1 MTQGQT
7 TRFGPWVL
15 AAASVRGPV
24 HVRKEMPNQDAW
36 AAGAGGDGI
45 ALAAAVADG
54 HGARIHARSDVGAR
68 LATGAAL
75 ACLAAPGSAADL
87 PSRIAATW
95 RELVLAHRAENP
107 MDEMDD
113 WTEDEAELTLAYGT
127 TLIAAQLRDNALLA
141 LQIGDGNLLV
151 GLPDGTI
158 RAPLPDDDG
167 IEGEATHSMC
177 EPQAAARF
185 RLAQLG
191 AGDGAAPDFL
201 MMSTDGVGKSFAS
214 AADLAGVA
222 RHFRE
227 QAQAGRIDQ
236 IAASLPDWLAN
247 VAARGA
253 GDDATLLLAYLD
265 QTTG

>member
-1 MTQGQT
+1 MTEDQA
-7 TRFGPWVL
+7 TRFGAWVL

-36 AAGAGGDGI
+36 AAGAGSDGI

-158 RAPLPDDDG
+158 RAPLPDDEG

-191 AGDGAAPDFL
+191 AP
-201 MMSTDGVGKSFAS
+201 
-214 AADLAGVA
+214 ADLADVA
-222 RHFRE
+222 RHFRS

-265 QTTG
+265 QPTG